1 MINKNIRN
9 VAIIAHVDHGKTTM
23 VDGLLKQSGEFKV
36 KDAGEVCVMDSNPLE
51 KERGITI
58 LAKNTAITY
67 KDYKINIVDTPG
79 HSDFGGE
86 VERVLGMVEAAVLIV
101 DAFEGP
107 MPQTRFVL
115 KKALEQGLKI
125 ILVINKM
132 DRPNIRPEY
141 VVDKVYELFIDLGA
155 SEDQIEFPII
165 YASGRAGWASATQ
178 DTSGENLTALFEA
191 FVHHVPAPIGD
202 KDELLQM
209 QVTTID
215 YNEFVGRIGIGKISN
230 GTIHLNES
238 ISVIRNV
245 DHSIAKSRISKLFL
259 YQGLSKIEVTEAQA
273 GDIVAFAGVAD
284 INIGDT
290 IADSE
295 KPEAMPVI
303 HIDEPTL
310 EMTFSVNNSPFAGQ
324 EGKFVTS
331 RQLRERLFKEL
342 ETNLALRVLEG
353 ETPDSFL
360 VKGRGELHLG
370 ILMET
375 MRREGYEFQV
385 SKPKVIFKEINSAR
399 YEPYEMLML
408 DLPEAMQGGVMEAL
422 GTRKA
427 EMQNMITDST
437 GRTTLEYIIP
447 SRGLL
452 GFRSEFIRMT
462 KGDGIMNHSFSDYKP
477 YAGDMV
483 QTRNGVL
490 ISMEAGQVT
499 TFALQKL
506 EDRGEFFIEPGAK
519 VYVGMVVGENSR
531 SQDLAINVCRAKQ
544 LTNIRSAGAEVLV
557 ALAKPRNIT
566 LEYAM
571 EYILDDELVEVTP
584 QNIRIRKANFKG

>member
-36 KDAGEVCVMDSNPLE
+36 KDNAEVCVMDSNPLE

-58 LAKNTAITY
+58 LAKNTAVNY
-67 KDYKINIVDTPG
+67 KEYKINIVDTPG

-155 SEDQIEFPII
+155 NEEQIEFPII

-178 DTSGENLTALFEA
+178 ATSGENLVPLFEA

-202 KDELLQM
+202 REALLQM

-215 YNEFVGRIGIGKISN
+215 YNEFVGRIGVGKIHS

-238 ISVIRNV
+238 VSVIRNI
-245 DHSIAKSRISKLFL
+245 DHSIVKARISKLFL
-259 YQGLSKIEVTEAQA
+259 YQGLSKVEVTEAFA

-290 IADSE
+290 VADSE

-408 DLPEAMQGGVMEAL
+408 DTPEAMQGGVMEAL

-427 EMQNMITDST
+427 EMQNMMTDST
-437 GRTTLEYIIP
+437 GRTTLEYLIP
-447 SRGLL
+447 ARGLL

-462 KGDGIMNHSFSDYKP
+462 KGEGIMNHSFHDYQP

-490 ISMEAGQVT
+490 ISMEAGQST
-499 TFALQKL
+499 TFAIQKL
-506 EDRGEFFIEPGAK
+506 EDRGEFFIEPGTK
-519 VYVGMVVGENSR
+519 VYVGMIVGENSR

-584 QNIRIRKANFKG
+584 QSVRIRKANFKG